1 MPPTQLSH
9 EEDDR
14 AELAGEAARVVLTK
28 ADFLRALAG
37 IRSVLAAYG
46 EVLDKISDSP
56 EWNREALV
64 LVRRHREQFGNG
76 ESPLSRMD
84 LVAGLFQQLLGRV
97 NKEAFSFRI
106 PTRVGI
112 VPEAENPN
120 LEEISRHLKALN
132 PPTEGFIAEISA
144 LSVALPPEYRADL
157 RELLEAITALLK
169 GLIRQDWDDVALL
182 VSHLHLITGR
192 GGGHD
197 LVKEIAHIARDIY
210 NSFQELSRDFS
221 VESLS
226 SSTAEL
232 PDAVQKLWAVIEHL
246 ERAANH
252 NLDFLE
258 ALNREAGEELAWL
271 EETLRRVPEC
281 DDDLERL
288 KAAKPE
294 IADPLAEIQK
304 LLRNEIQEDL
314 GRLREKTQE
323 NLDTYLA
330 MISSQSFQDL
340 TGQTLKKVIQ
350 FVESLQFKLIEML
363 PHHPVGESAG
373 EARKEDQAASAME
386 TPVQSQEKVDQLLAD
401 LGF

>member
-1 MPPTQLSH
+1 MAPTQLSH

-14 AELAGEAARVVLTK
+14 AESAGETARVVLTK
-28 ADFLRALAG
+28 AEFLRALAG

-46 EVLDKISDSP
+46 EVLDKMNDSP

-76 ESPLSRMD
+76 DSPLGRMD
-84 LVAGLFQQLLGRV
+84 LVAGLFRQLLGRV
-97 NKEAFSFRI
+97 NKDAFRFRI

-112 VPEAENPN
+112 VPEAENRN
-120 LEEISRHLKALN
+120 LEEISRYLKALN
-132 PPTEGFIAEISA
+132 PPTESFIAEVTTLSA
-144 LSVALPPEYRADL
+144 ALPAEYRADVG
-157 RELLEAITALLK
+157 ELLGAIAGLLK

-182 VSHLHLITGR
+182 LSHLHLITAR
-192 GGGHD
+192 GADHD
-197 LVKEIAHIARDIY
+197 LVKEIARIARDIY
-210 NSFQELSRDFS
+210 NSFRDLSREFS

-226 SSTAEL
+226 TSTAEL

-246 ERAANH
+246 EQAANH
-252 NLDFLE
+252 NLDSLE
-258 ALNREAGEELAWL
+258 ALNSEAGEELDWL
-271 EETLRRVPEC
+271 EETLRLVPEC

-294 IADPLAEIQK
+294 IAEKLADIQNI
-304 LLRNEIQEDL
+304 LRTETREDL
-314 GRLREKTQE
+314 GRLREKTLE

-330 MISSQSFQDL
+330 MISNQSFQDL
-340 TGQTLKKVIQ
+340 TGQTLKKVIR
-350 FVESLQFKLIEML
+350 FVELLEFKLIEML
-363 PHHPVGESAG
+363 PHPPAGESAG
-373 EARKEDQAASAME
+373 EVRKEDQAAGVIG